1 MAVIL
6 MFFQHYWLYKLDIH
20 NMNLE
25 ETLRLYA
32 NPLSASRN
40 KKILSAYQ
48 KQDSEIDSLT
58 GAMSTLTVETKPV
71 ETCECTRKCAT
82 KACKCKSAL
91 RKCTDKCHPSN
102 QCCQNV

>member
-58 GAMSTLTVETKPV
+58 GAMSTLTVETKTPLV
-71 ETCECTRKCAT
+71 GI
-82 KACKCKSAL
+82 SYVS
-91 RKCTDKCHPSN
+91 HI
-102 QCCQNV
+102 